1 MAPMALSIPTNQNRI
16 KTPLPPFQPMGRI
29 EIPIPFSVG
38 MLFVLGLISVLLGI
52 TIWDYTDPEIMG
64 HCTGMVW
71 VAVSDLSFMV
81 LIMINFILLIIKEV
95 TFIDERDC
103 PSVGLCLLVASA
115 VLVVMEGIFIMGNY
129 SDSKCDSAI
138 RNTIGNNGLMHSYRA
153 MFGMGIFCMIKNG
166 ICCWIGLMIGTA

>member
-1 MAPMALSIPTNQNRI
+1 
-16 KTPLPPFQPMGRI
+16 MGRI